1 MKLTKAFLMMVLPAW
16 LGLAGGAGAAPADPP
31 AEIAPRL
38 ERALADPA
46 ACPRDGQG
54 RLAVWVFFR
63 DKGLRGE
70 ALAAALAEAEASL
83 PPHAAWRRGKMRAAG
98 TGVGKRGA
106 DGRARLVDERDL
118 PVARRGLDAVA
129 AVGAA
134 PRRLS
139 RWLNAASFDATPDQV
154 RRIALLPGVARLDL
168 VAKFRRPPPPP
179 PSPRPD
185 EPAAKAAPGTPA
197 PAGAAVIDTA
207 AYGASF
213 AALAQIDVPAV
224 HAAGWTGAGVI
235 IGMLDTGFK
244 TTHEA
249 LDGIPVL
256 GRWDFVNNDPVVA
269 DEPDDPVGSQ
279 NHGTYTL
286 SALMGYAPGYLVG
299 PAYGAAVALAKTED
313 ISVEVPLEEDN
324 WVAGLEWLDTFGVD
338 VVSSSLG
345 YLDWYTF
352 ADLDGD
358 TAVTTRAADLAAAR
372 GIVVCASAGNER
384 ATAWGHIIA
393 PADGDSVLAVGAVNL
408 DGTIAYFSSPGPTAD
423 GRIKPDFCT
432 LGVAVPVASPVSDT
446 AYAAVSGTSLSCPL
460 ASGVAALLLQRA
472 PGLTPWQVREAL
484 RETASRAATPDND
497 FGWGIL
503 DAAAALDWYGP
514 HLAHTALPDTLPPA
528 PAYPVGCRIDDR
540 LPLDPAALQLF
551 WRADGG
557 VWQALPLAPAGADS
571 FHAVLPAATAGL
583 TLEYYLAAADSAGIA
598 TVAPAGGA
606 TAPWRVVIAGAPT
619 GAGDL
624 PAARTALLAV
634 RPNPFNPRTEIRYT
648 LARAGRASVRVHD
661 ARGAVVR
668 TLLAADL
675 PAGPGAVV
683 WDGRDDAGA
692 PVASGVYYCRLAA
705 DGVADTRRLTL
716 VR

>member
-16 LGLAGGAGAAPADPP
+16 LGLAGGAAAVPADPP
-31 AEIAPRL
+31 AGLPPRL

-54 RLAVWVFFR
+54 RLAIWVYFR
-63 DKGLRGE
+63 DKGARGE
-70 ALAAALAEAEASL
+70 ALAAALAEAEAAL
-83 PPHAAWRRGKMRAAG
+83 PPHAAWRREKMRAAG
-98 TGVGKRGA
+98 AGVGKRGA
-106 DGRARLVDERDL
+106 DGRARLVDVGDL
-118 PVARRGLDAVA
+118 PVAPRHLAAVA
-129 AVGAA
+129 ATGAA
-134 PRRLS
+134 PRRVS

-154 RRIALLPGVARLDL
+154 RLIAALSSVARIDL
-168 VAKFRRPPPPP
+168 VAKFRRTPPL
-179 PSPRPD
+179 
-185 EPAAKAAPGTPA
+185 PADRWPAKSAPGA
-197 PAGAAVIDTA
+197 AGPAGAAAIDTA

-224 HAAGWTGAGVI
+224 HAAGYTGAGVV

-249 LDGIPVL
+249 LDQIPVL

-269 DEPDDPVGSQ
+269 DEAGDPTGAQ

-286 SALMGYAPGYLVG
+286 SALMGYAPGHLVG
-299 PAYGAAVALAKTED
+299 PAYGAVVALAKTED
-313 ISVEVPLEEDN
+313 ISVEVPVEEDN

-345 YLDWYTF
+345 YFDWYTF

-384 ATAWGHIIA
+384 TSAWGHILA
-393 PADGDSVLAVGAVNL
+393 PADGDTVLAVGGVNL

-423 GRIKPDFCT
+423 GRIKPDFCA
-432 LGVAVPVASPVSDT
+432 LGVGVAAASPTLDT
-446 AYAAVSGTSLSCPL
+446 GYVVVSGTSLSCPL
-460 ASGVAALLLQRA
+460 AAGVAALLLQRA

-484 RETASRAATPDND
+484 RGTASRATTPDND

-514 HLAHTALPDTLPPA
+514 RIAHTALPDTLPPEGI
-528 PAYPVGCRIDDR
+528 YPVGCRIVDH

-551 WRADGG
+551 RRANGG
-557 VWQALPLAPAGADS
+557 AWQALPLTAVGVDS
-571 FHAVLPAATAGL
+571 FGAALTVAATDT
-583 TLEYYLAAADSAGIA
+583 TLEYYLAAADAAGIVA
-598 TVAPAGGA
+598 FAPAAGA
-606 TAPWRVVIAGAPT
+606 AAPWRIVIAGHPT

-648 LARAGRASVRVHD
+648 LARAGRATVRLHD

-683 WDGRDDAGA
+683 WDGRDDAGN
-692 PVASGVYYCRLAA
+692 PVASGVYLCRLAA
-705 DGVADTRRLTL
+705 DGLVDTRRLTL